1 MKSIVD
7 EMLHARLLVRTLQDS
22 SRLFSSG
29 RQDVS
34 RTAGLPQDV
43 SVIALPADSRV
54 ADDLSCMRTGCSAHL
69 SVLRRCC
76 QVLVP
81 VAFFGLM
88 CIPKHY
94 IKPQP
99 LPRQILSQ
107 AIDLDMGLASKP
119 GSTDYRGA
127 QRLLTTDK
135 CVSLRCVAHLIKGGP
150 LRLLRH
156 S

>member
-1 MKSIVD
+1 MS
-7 EMLHARLLVRTLQDS
+7 
-22 SRLFSSG
+22 
-29 RQDVS
+29 
-34 RTAGLPQDV
+34 
-43 SVIALPADSRV
+43 
-54 ADDLSCMRTGCSAHL
+54 
-69 SVLRRCC
+69 C

-119 GSTDYRGA
+119 GSTDYKGA
-127 QRLLTTDK
+127 QQHSNNGCTSQYAPLHCAVPSRLSWAYTALLK
-135 CVSLRCVAHLIKGGP
+135 AAHVHMLSRVIP
-150 LRLLRH
+150 IDELHPTLARLCTPSH
-156 S
+156 CAC

>member
-1 MKSIVD
+1 M
-7 EMLHARLLVRTLQDS
+7 HNRLL
-22 SRLFSSG
+22 
-29 RQDVS
+29 
-34 RTAGLPQDV
+34 
-43 SVIALPADSRV
+43 
-54 ADDLSCMRTGCSAHL
+54 
-69 SVLRRCC
+69 RRS

-119 GSTDYRGA
+119 GSTDYKGA
-127 QRLLTTDK
+127 SRLRATAGALQVTA
-135 CVSLRCVAHLIKGGP
+135 RCLSALVLVAVCL
-150 LRLLRH
+150 
-156 S
+156 

>member
-1 MKSIVD
+1 
-7 EMLHARLLVRTLQDS
+7 MLHATSPCAVPHLIILH
-22 SRLFSSG
+22 
-29 RQDVS
+29 VS
-34 RTAGLPQDV
+34 
-43 SVIALPADSRV
+43 
-54 ADDLSCMRTGCSAHL
+54 
-69 SVLRRCC
+69 C

-119 GSTDYRGA
+119 GSTDYKGA
-127 QRLLTTDK
+127 RDILA
-135 CVSLRCVAHLIKGGP
+135 VAGVLACQELCSSNHNTATWQ
-150 LRLLRH
+150 
-156 S
+156 